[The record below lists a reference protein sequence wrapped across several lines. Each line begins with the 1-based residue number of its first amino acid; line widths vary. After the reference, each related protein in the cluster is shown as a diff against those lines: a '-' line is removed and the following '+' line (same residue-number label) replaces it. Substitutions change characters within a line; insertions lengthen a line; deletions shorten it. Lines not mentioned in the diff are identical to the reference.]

1 MQQLAVEKRTVP
13 VLIRFE
19 DGNELKGDLFL
30 SLTAKR
36 HLGKETVL
44 DYMNETDEFFPLKVA
59 DDKSV
64 RMINKRRVI
73 EVGVAA
79 AIEFEDEETT
89 KAGAKQER
97 MTVVFKTNHRLAGT
111 GYIEMPPQ
119 KSRIIDFLNQGSQ
132 FFLMKDGDTAY
143 VCNRK
148 QISYVIP
155 GGD

>member
-19 DGNELKGDLFL
+19 DGQELKGELFL
-30 SLTAKR
+30 SQTAKR
-36 HLGKETVL
+36 RLGKETVL
-44 DYMNETDEFFPLKVA
+44 DYMNEEPEFFPLKVTE
-59 DDKSV
+59 DNSV
-64 RMINKRRVI
+64 RMINKRRVAAV
-73 EVGVAA
+73 EVDA

-97 MTVVFKTNHRLAGT
+97 MTVMFKTHHRLAGT

-132 FFLMKDGDTAY
+132 FFLLKAGETAH

-155 GGD
+155 GGE

>member
-13 VLIRFE
+13 VLVRFE
-19 DGNELKGDLFL
+19 DGQELRGDLFL
-30 SLTAKR
+30 SRTAKR
-36 HLGKETVL
+36 RAGQETVL
-44 DYMNETDEFFPLKVA
+44 DYMNEAEEFFPLKVA

-73 EVGVAA
+73 AVEVAA
-79 AIEFEDEETT
+79 AIEFEDEETA

-97 MTVVFKTNHRLAGT
+97 MTVIFKTHHRLSGT

-119 KSRIIDFLNQGSQ
+119 KSRIIDFLNQGTQ
-132 FFLMKDGDTAY
+132 FFLMKDGGTAH

>member
-13 VLIRFE
+13 VTVRFE
-19 DGNELKGDLFL
+19 DGQELKGDLFL
-30 SLTAKR
+30 SQTAKR
-36 HLGKETVL
+36 HLGQETVL
-44 DYMNETDEFFPLKVA
+44 DYMNEPDEFFPLKAA
-59 DDKSV
+59 DERTV

-73 EVGVAA
+73 EVSVAA
-79 AIEFEDEETT
+79 AAEFENEEVA

-97 MTVVFKTNHRLAGT
+97 MTVMFKTSHRLSGT

-132 FFLMKDGDTAY
+132 FFLIKDGDVAR

>member
-13 VLIRFE
+13 VLVRFE
-19 DGNELKGDLFL
+19 DGQELKGDLFL
-30 SLTAKR
+30 SRTAKR
-36 HLGKETVL
+36 RAGQETVL
-44 DYMNETDEFFPLKVA
+44 DYMNEAEEFFPLKVA
-59 DDKSV
+59 EDRTV

-73 EVGVAA
+73 ALEVAA
-79 AIEFEDEETT
+79 AVEFGDEETAT
-89 KAGAKQER
+89 AGAKQER
-97 MTVVFKTNHRLAGT
+97 MTVIFKTHHRLSGT

-132 FFLMKDGDTAY
+132 FFLMKDGGTAH